1 VSNGGK
7 VVLFILFLLIENGVK
22 VEHKV
27 IMIEL
32 VFILLKLNVVLFLF
46 DLNLLCHVLLGIL
59 LEVLNVYLD
68 KVILEDGFVFIGD
81 IL

>member
-1 VSNGGK
+1 MSNGGK